1 MRYARNRPILTRTR
15 AHRGLSRATFIALAI
30 LASPVHAA
38 EPRITSATPT
48 ASGWQVAV
56 QGISSP
62 EFQLDGQAVTA
73 RRSTG
78 GQAEGDSWEILR
90 PDAGAASRLVI
101 KDRGRDVLALRLQP
115 DSPAEAPFDDWSI
128 YHIMLED
135 FANGDVGNDRAGL
148 RRWVHPNYAGGDLQ
162 GVLGKVD
169 YLKSLGVNAVW
180 LSPLFAAETS
190 HGYDVMNYYRVG
202 DAVSVPRDRAAAMQ
216 LYQKTVDALNA
227 AGIRVILDL
236 PLNHASGNYER
247 RDGDPKG
254 LKPTA
259 TGAQQEAEKLWESW
273 NTGWRYWNF
282 DDAGTRAFLKDVGR
296 FWLTEGKADGFR
308 LDYVRGVPH
317 DFWAEFYQAMK
328 AAKPGAFL
336 FGEAWA
342 DAAPPGTNAEDIAT
356 YYAPVPGIGPQFDG
370 LIDFPMQMVMTD
382 VFARGNGSATLLEY
396 WLQHTDALY
405 GAQGRPVNFLDNHD
419 MSRFLAWTD
428 RQRGQDRLVAAL
440 GFMASLSSPMTI
452 FYGTETGI
460 SGGRAE
466 LGFNDSG
473 RIPMPW
479 KSLDTGLTGRVTE
492 ILKARSQLPA
502 ITRGARLPVFSDDK
516 MLVMRKQHP
525 SGDVLVAVNLGEA
538 ERTVQL
544 SAAAAGAVSGAW
556 EPVLGSSAPQIAEDG
571 SMSWKL
577 PPLSTSWARR

>member
-1 MRYARNRPILTRTR
+1 MRYARHRPTLAR
-15 AHRGLSRATFIALAI
+15 AREHRSVSRVTFCALAI
-30 LASPVHAA
+30 LASAVHAA
-38 EPRITSATPT
+38 EPRITSAIPT
-48 ASGWQVAV
+48 VNGWQVAV
-56 QGISSP
+56 HGVSSP
-62 EFQLDGQAVTA
+62 EFQLGGQTVTA

-78 GQAEGDSWEILR
+78 GQAAGDSWEILT
-90 PDAGAASRLVI
+90 PNAGAASRLVI
-101 KDRGRDVLALRLQP
+101 KDRGRDVLALRLRP
-115 DSPAEAPFDDWSI
+115 DGPAEAPFNDWSI

-135 FANGDVGNDRAGL
+135 FANGDAENDRAGL

-162 GVLGKVD
+162 GVLSKVD

-216 LYQKTVDALNA
+216 LYQKTVDALRA
-227 AGIRVILDL
+227 GGIRVILDL

-247 RDGDPKG
+247 RDGDPNG

-259 TGAQQEAEKLWESW
+259 TAAQQEAEKLWESW

-296 FWLTEGKADGFR
+296 FWLAEGKADGFR

-382 VFARGNGSATLLEY
+382 VFARGSGSATLLEY

-428 RQRGQDRLVAAL
+428 RQHGQDRLVAAL

-466 LGFNDSG
+466 VGFNDSG

-479 KSLDTGLTGRVTE
+479 KSLDLGLTGRIAG

-502 ITRGARLPVFSDDK
+502 ITRGARLPVFCDDK
-516 MLVMRKQHP
+516 VLVMRKLHP

-544 SAAAAGAVSGAW
+544 SAAATGPSIGAW